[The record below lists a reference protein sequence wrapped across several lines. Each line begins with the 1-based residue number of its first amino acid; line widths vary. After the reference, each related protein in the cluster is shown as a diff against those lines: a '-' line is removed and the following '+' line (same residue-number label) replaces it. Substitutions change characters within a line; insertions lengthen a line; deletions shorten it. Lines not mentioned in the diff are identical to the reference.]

1 MAKVFMNVRGQL
13 YSGDVAKSIQDSYI
27 VQPSQELV
35 DMLSEEPRALEEL
48 QEEITMEKN
57 TKGLGK
63 AIQDFRLTGIK
74 NRRM

>member
-63 AIQDFRLTGIK
+63 AIRDFRLTGIK